1 MYNQYSDRNYDN
13 FLYQDNI
20 VFDNRFNYNN
30 LMSNNDFQPFV
41 FNIDEYTRF
50 NNNFRTTIWTGR
62 YLQVTLMSIP
72 VKETIGLE
80 IHPNNDQFLK
90 VVSGDAIVQMGKNRN
105 NLTYQRRVK
114 EGYAVI
120 VPSNTYHNIIN
131 VGNRPL
137 KLYSIYAPIK
147 HKPKTIHKT
156 KKEAL
161 EEDREDS

>member
-1 MYNQYSDRNYDN
+1 
-13 FLYQDNI
+13 
-20 VFDNRFNYNN
+20 
-30 LMSNNDFQPFV
+30 
-41 FNIDEYTRF
+41 
-50 NNNFRTTIWTGR
+50 
-62 YLQVTLMSIP
+62 MSIP
-72 VKETIGLE
+72 IKQTIGLE

-114 EGYAVI
+114 EGYAII

-137 KLYSIYAPIK
+137 KLYSVYAPIK
-147 HKPKTIHKT
+147 HKPRTIHKT

-161 EEDREDS
+161 EQDREDS

>member
-1 MYNQYSDRNYDN
+1 MVDI
-13 FLYQDNI
+13 DNI
-20 VFDNRFNYNN
+20 IKEVSKE
-30 LMSNNDFQPFV
+30 L
-41 FNIDEYTRF
+41 NIDEYTRF

-114 EGYAVI
+114 EGYAII

-137 KLYSIYAPIK
+137 KLYSVYAPIK
-147 HKPKTIHKT
+147 HKPGTIHKT

>member
-13 FLYQDNI
+13 FLYQDSI

-50 NNNFRTTIWTGR
+50 NNFRTTIWTGR

-72 VKETIGLE
+72 IKGTIGLE
-80 IHPNNDQFLK
+80 NHPNNDQFLK

-105 NLTYQRRVK
+105 
-114 EGYAVI
+114 I
-120 VPSNTYHNIIN
+120 
-131 VGNRPL
+131 
-137 KLYSIYAPIK
+137 
-147 HKPKTIHKT
+147 
-156 KKEAL
+156 
-161 EEDREDS
+161 